1 MSTSNSKCLRMK
13 GRYEDIA
20 QDATQKIRWKLWNI
34 NLKILRWPD
43 NFIIRISKG
52 NNRGREKDNI

>member
-1 MSTSNSKCLRMK
+1 MK
-13 GRYEDIA
+13 GRYEDTA

-43 NFIIRISKG
+43 NCIIRISKG
-52 NNRGREKDNI
+52 NNRGHEKDNI